1 VGAPGHASMLQPASK
16 EQLRAA
22 LTLLKMEME
31 QAFEL
36 ILSNQPKG
44 KSKHPGLGY
53 FSAEE
58 WLQFA
63 EMHFRH
69 HLTQKKLIGNYLKQM

>member
-1 VGAPGHASMLQPASK
+1 MAKLAQFVAICSANKKSK
-16 EQLRAA
+16 Y
-22 LTLLKMEME
+22 TLIMEME
-31 QAFEL
+31 QAAEL
-36 ILSNQPKG
+36 ISSNQPKG

-69 HLTQKKLIGNYLKQM
+69 HLTQKKLIDNYLKQMHL